1 MKMSKESTDP
11 KNFEGALALL
21 EDSVA
26 RLETGSSTLEESLQI
41 FEQGI
46 AASQVCNKILN
57 QTRKR
62 VQVLVDNT
70 EGEFELEFLDN
81 DLDVDSPT

>member
-1 MKMSKESTDP
+1 MSKESTDP
-11 KNFEGALALL
+11 KNFEEALALL

-46 AASQVCNKILN
+46 SASQICSKILN

-81 DLDVDSPT
+81 DLDVAPPT